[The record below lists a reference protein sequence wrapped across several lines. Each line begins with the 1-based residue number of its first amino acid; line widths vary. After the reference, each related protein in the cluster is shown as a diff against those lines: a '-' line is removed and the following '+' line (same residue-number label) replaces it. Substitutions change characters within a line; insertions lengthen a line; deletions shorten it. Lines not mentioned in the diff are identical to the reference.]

1 MSLMPP
7 RRVYRH
13 ADLVR
18 LLAPESIALVGASP
32 IPGSFGA
39 QTLRNLAQYDG
50 QIYLVNGK
58 YDHIGERP
66 CFASVSSLPAVPD
79 CVLIAVPQAAVE
91 SVVIECAAAGAGGVV
106 IYASGY
112 AETGRDEQMAEQDR
126 LARISRES
134 GLRIIG
140 PNCIGIINFLHGF
153 GASFSRGIHMV
164 RPRTAAIGL
173 VSQSGAVGI
182 ALAQAV
188 QHGTSISHMLASGN
202 SVDVDVADCISYLA
216 EDAACKA
223 IACVFEG
230 MPFPERLIEAG
241 EIAATADKPLIV
253 YKLARGEQ
261 GAAAAKSHT
270 GLLAGSSAAYRA
282 AFDRAGIVVVEQ
294 LESLVETAVFFAKAP
309 RPQATGVAVAAVSG
323 GLAIMAADEAEVH
336 GVQLPQPG
344 ETACAM
350 LRDSLPDFGAARN
363 PCDVTGAVTGNP
375 ESFTTCVDALLSD
388 PAYGAIVMPHH
399 NASDSGIQRIKAI
412 DDLAMR
418 HGKMGCVVW
427 GSGWLEGPGA
437 VEAEQATR
445 AALFRS
451 MDRCFATLAAWHRRE
466 LRRAAGPRRL
476 IRHAPKEATEKAA
489 RLLEDAK
496 CATLTEREAK
506 EVLSIYGVPVVSEE
520 LVDTAEAAV
529 HVAMALGGPVALKVE
544 SQDLPHKT
552 EAGVIRLDVRGEAE
566 VRSGFEA
573 ILTNAKK
580 SIPASRIKGVLVQP
594 MISPG
599 VEIMVGARMD
609 PLFGPLILVGLG
621 GIMVELLKDTAVAL
635 APVTREEAMAM
646 LCSLKGYS
654 LLTGFRGME
663 PVDVNALASV
673 ICRLSEFAAD
683 QRERV
688 LELDVNPLIC
698 SGGRI
703 TAVDALIVRAG

>member
-1 MSLMPP
+1 MISMPP
-7 RRVYRH
+7 RRVYRR

-18 LLAPESIALVGASP
+18 LLAPVSIALVGASP
-32 IPGSFGA
+32 GPGSFGA
-39 QTLRNLAQYDG
+39 QTLTNLARYDG

-58 YDHIGERP
+58 YERIGERP

-79 CVLIAVPQAAVE
+79 CVLIAVPRAAVE

-112 AETGRDEQMAEQDR
+112 AETGRDEQVAEQDR

-140 PNCIGIINFLHGF
+140 PNCIGIINYLHGF
-153 GASFSRGIHMV
+153 AASFSRGIHMV
-164 RPRTAAIGL
+164 KPRTAAIGL

-182 ALAQAV
+182 GLAQAV
-188 QHGTSISHMLASGN
+188 QHGTSFSHMLASGN

-216 EDAACKA
+216 EDPDCKA

-230 MPFPERLIEAG
+230 MPFPERLMEAG
-241 EIAATADKPLIV
+241 GIAAAADKPLIV

-270 GLLAGSSAAYRA
+270 GLLAGSIAAYRA
-282 AFDRAGIVVVEQ
+282 AFDRTGIVVVEQ
-294 LESLVETAVFFAKAP
+294 LESLVETAAFFAKAP
-309 RPQATGVAVAAVSG
+309 RPQAAGVAVATVSG
-323 GLAIMAADEAEVH
+323 GQAIMAADEAEAH
-336 GVQLPQPG
+336 AVQLPQPG

-350 LRDSLPDFGAARN
+350 LRDSLPDFGVARN
-363 PCDVTGAVTGNP
+363 PCDVTGAVTGDP

-399 NASDSGIQRIKAI
+399 NAAHSGIQRIKTI
-412 DDLAMR
+412 DDLALR

-437 VEAEQATR
+437 AEAEQASR

-451 MDRCFATLAAWHRRE
+451 MDRCFATLAAWNERE
-466 LRRAAGPRRL
+466 LRRAVGPRKL
-476 IRHAPKEATEKAA
+476 IRHAPTEAAEKAA
-489 RLLEDAK
+489 RLLDNVNG
-496 CATLTEREAK
+496 ATLTEREAK
-506 EVLSIYGVPVVSEE
+506 EVLSVYGVPVVSEE
-520 LVDTAEAAV
+520 LVDTADAAV
-529 HVAMALGGPVALKVE
+529 HAAMALGGRVALKVE
-544 SQDLPHKT
+544 SADLPHKT
-552 EAGVIRLDVRGEAE
+552 EAGVIRLDVTGEAE

-573 ILTNAKK
+573 ILANAKRAL
-580 SIPASRIKGVLVQP
+580 PTSRIKGVLVQP
-594 MISPG
+594 MMSPG
-599 VEIMVGARMD
+599 VEVMVGARMD

-635 APVTREEAMAM
+635 APVTREEATAM
-646 LCSLKGYS
+646 LRRLKGYS
-654 LLTGFRGME
+654 MLTGFRGLE
-663 PVDVNALASV
+663 PVDLDALAGIV
-673 ICRLSEFAAD
+673 CRISEFAAD
-683 QRERV
+683 QRERI